1 MNRDIK
7 IIHTDTYYWTIS
19 IDGQIL
25 QLSRYRH
32 HIDLGVAEN
41 VKEVLKI
48 IEDVFMWRRT
58 FLDVRELI
66 NGSNLLVLLDAI
78 YPESTVELFENL
90 YRQQISESYMNFKA
104 FFFHIFSFTYESR
117 YKKFSIVKE
126 LNSIVSAI
134 SSEMAAASSD
144 ATQKVTPFQT
154 IQNGKFA
161 VTYISTV
168 GNVASFIVN
177 DSTLEICL
185 SGQSYMRNP
194 AEVMDAILNIQD
206 ALKCNDRTKLESII
220 EHIGSITTIW
230 LMQICYPALAIDY
243 FTNVCDV
250 IVKKREPLYPQSVL
264 RGYFHRAP
272 YRGPARSFF
281 YTILQ
286 SLEQKVPYWNRI
298 LFEGNHQ
305 EILSAKN
312 QWTLFYYNDST
323 LLSFLRI
330 RFIGAE
336 SLQSE
341 LQKYLLHRATIGHQ
355 SPDIIALGREST
367 EINICINILYNHL
380 DVYFESVHSL
390 TNFDIQLLLSY
401 FTQNTNYNYK
411 TIIHCLMSL
420 RLFYRFITC
429 VENNSP
435 SSAFYK
441 IKLQSSLTHPT
452 IPMSSQAKDAVL
464 QRLSE
469 LPSVTQIGIKIACCT
484 GLRSGS
490 FGKLLASSLTYADGK
505 YTLRVFLKKTYK
517 YRIKNNLPAFID
529 YAIPNKLGIEIKQ
542 FIADTQNLRIML
554 NKPYLLVYQP
564 ASRRSDTS
572 RLPIVFSGDSL
583 AYYSSKLLME
593 AQLHNSDGFPEKLS
607 LRNIRAEM
615 GRSLF
620 ASGKSASEVSSFLG
634 NSPIVAQTHYNNCF
648 PTDDAKMYDSLWQ
661 ETIEKGIAA
670 YSKPKIAPHSVMY
683 GTCISQKECSGK
695 DCRKCPSLIQCKGSD
710 TNDIC
715 CSSVPHQ

>member
-7 IIHTDTYYWTIS
+7 IINTDTYYWTIS

-41 VKEVLKI
+41 VKDVLKI

-58 FLDVRELI
+58 FIDVRELI

-117 YKKFSIVKE
+117 YKKFSIIKE

-134 SSEMAAASSD
+134 SSEMAAASNE

-206 ALKCNDRTKLESII
+206 ALKFNDQTKLESII
-220 EHIGSITTIW
+220 EHIGSIATIW
-230 LMQICYPALAIDY
+230 IMQICYPALAIDY
-243 FTNVCDV
+243 FTNVCDG
-250 IVKKREPLYPQSVL
+250 IVQKREQLYPQSVL
-264 RGYFHRAP
+264 RGYFRQAP

-341 LQKYLLHRATIGHQ
+341 HQKYLLYRATIGRQ

-380 DVYFESVHSL
+380 DIYFESVQSL

-401 FTQNTNYNYK
+401 FTQNTNYTYK
-411 TIIHCLMSL
+411 TILRCLMSL
-420 RLFYRFITC
+420 RLFYGFITC
-429 VENNSP
+429 VGNNSP

-441 IKLQSSLTHPT
+441 IKLQSSLPHPT
-452 IPMSSQAKDAVL
+452 IPMSPQAKDAVF

-469 LPSVTQIGIKIACCT
+469 LPPVARIGIKIACCT

-490 FGKLLASSLTYADGK
+490 FGELLTSSLTCADGK

-517 YRIKNNLPAFID
+517 YRIKNSLPAFID
-529 YAIPNKLGIEIKQ
+529 YAIPSELGIEIKQ
-542 FIADTQNLRIML
+542 FIADTQSLRIML

-572 RLPIVFSGDSL
+572 RLPIVFSGNSL

-593 AQLHNSDGFPEKLS
+593 AQLYSSDGFPEKLS

-620 ASGKSASEVSSFLG
+620 ASGKSAREVSNFLG
-634 NSPIVAQTHYNNCF
+634 NSSIVAQTHYNNCR
-648 PTDDAKMYDSLWQ
+648 PIDDAKMYDALWQ
-661 ETIEKGIAA
+661 ETIEKGIA
-670 YSKPKIAPHSVMY
+670 SCSNPRIAPHPVMY
-683 GTCISQKECSGK
+683 GTCTAQKECSGK
-695 DCRKCPSLIQCKGSD
+695 DCRKCPSLIQCKGGD

-715 CSSVPHQ
+715 CSPTAK

>member
-1 MNRDIK
+1 MNRNIK
-7 IIHTDTYYWTIS
+7 IIRTDTHYWTIS

-32 HIDLGVAEN
+32 RIDLGVAEN
-41 VKEVLKI
+41 VGDILKI

-58 FLDVRELI
+58 FLDVRGLI

-117 YKKFSIVKE
+117 YKKFSISKE
-126 LNSIVSAI
+126 LHSIVTAI
-134 SSEMAAASSD
+134 SSEVA
-144 ATQKVTPFQT
+144 QKVTPFQT
-154 IQNGKFA
+154 IQTDKFT
-161 VTYISTV
+161 VTYISTI

-185 SGQSYMRNP
+185 SGQPYMCNP
-194 AEVMDAILNIQD
+194 AEVMGSILNIQD

-220 EHIGSITTIW
+220 EHIGSIATIGI
-230 LMQICYPALAIDY
+230 MQICYPALAIDY
-243 FTNVCDV
+243 FTDVCDG
-250 IVKKREPLYPQSVL
+250 IVQKREPLYPQSVL
-264 RGYFHRAP
+264 RGYFRQAP

-286 SLEQKVPYWNRI
+286 SLERKVPYWNRI

-341 LQKYLLHRATIGHQ
+341 LQKYLLHRATIGRQ
-355 SPDIIALGREST
+355 SPDVIALGRESS

-380 DVYFESVHSL
+380 DIYFESVHSL

-411 TIIHCLMSL
+411 TILRCLMSL

-429 VENNSP
+429 VGNNSP

-441 IKLQSSLTHPT
+441 IKLQSSLPHPT
-452 IPMSSQAKDAVL
+452 IPMSPQAKDAVF

-469 LPSVTQIGIKIACCT
+469 LPPVAQIGIKIACCT

-490 FGKLLASSLTYADGK
+490 FGELLASSLTYADGK

-517 YRIKNNLPAFID
+517 YRIKNSLPAFID
-529 YAIPNKLGIEIKQ
+529 YAIPSELGIEIKQ
-542 FIADTQNLRIML
+542 FIADTQSLRIML

-572 RLPIVFSGDSL
+572 RLPIVFGGNSL

-593 AQLHNSDGFPEKLS
+593 AQLYNSDGFSEKLS

-620 ASGKSASEVSSFLG
+620 ASGKSAREVSSFLG
-634 NSPIVAQTHYNNCF
+634 NSSIVAQTHYNNSR
-648 PTDDAKMYDSLWQ
+648 PIDDAKMYDALWQ
-661 ETIEKGIAA
+661 ETIEKGIASC
-670 YSKPKIAPHSVMY
+670 SKPKIAPHPVMY
-683 GTCISQKECSGK
+683 GTCTAQKECSGK
-695 DCRKCPSLIQCKGSD
+695 DCRKCPSLIQCNGGD
-710 TNDIC
+710 ANDIR
-715 CSSVPHQ
+715 CSPTAK